1 MRRVL
6 LIALIAVFA
15 VGAFGCASLSGKQKG
30 AIIGG
35 TTGAVIGGVVG
46 DRAGNTAAGAIVGAA
61 VGGATGAII
70 GTYMDKQAEEMEQE
84 LEGAEIERVG
94 EGIQITFGSGVLF
107 DVNKYDLKAEA
118 QANLVE
124 MAKILQKYEDTN
136 ILIEGHTDSDGSE
149 EHNQTLSE
157 RRAKAVSA
165 FLAQQ
170 GVTSSR
176 FTVIGYGETQPVAD
190 NSTPE
195 GKQQNRRVAVAI
207 MANEELKKRAEAE
220 AAQG

>member
-1 MRRVL
+1 MRKVVWIGLIGMLVL
-6 LIALIAVFA
+6 C
-15 VGAFGCASLSGKQKG
+15 AFGCASLSGKQKG

-70 GTYMDKQAEEMEQE
+70 GNYMDKQAEEMEQE
-84 LEGAEIERVG
+84 LEGAQIERVG
-94 EGIQITFGSGVLF
+94 EGIQVTFGSGVLF
-107 DVNKYDLKAEA
+107 DVNKYNLKPEA
-118 QANLVE
+118 QSNLVE
-124 MAKILQKYEDTN
+124 MAKILNKYEDTN

-157 RRAKAVSA
+157 RRANAVSA
-165 FLAQQ
+165 FLAKQ

-190 NSTPE
+190 NSTAE
-195 GKQQNRRVAVAI
+195 GKQQNRRVEVAI
-207 MANEELKKRAEAE
+207 MANEELKKRAETE